1 MVRKVVL
8 ILALGLICMAAAYAE
23 ACYSSVSTVPA
34 TCTGG
39 SISQDTV
46 SGNCRTLV
54 CASGSNSVKVLACDK
69 PDTGTKQY
77 FEMYRQSYSGVI
89 PKLCLDG
96 ACIQYNGYQ
105 KSTNYPICTTKPPF
119 TGDNAETG
127 TPSDKGWIVT
137 GSGNITYSIARA
149 HSGSRSL
156 LSDTKNGPVEIPLT
170 GFHKT
175 IDGWVY
181 DDGIIPTSGL
191 AYGGQNTWFIFVGWN
206 EATHPGVIEY
216 WQTDSHVPTTIPRS
230 VGWHRAQVYLNP
242 ATNRAILTWDGK
254 VLYDGVGS
262 HLSEIPANLQLSITN
277 NRGYFDDI
285 LVYDGLP
292 NLPSITNSTT
302 CYSRVNDL
310 PASCSGGT
318 ITRDDKGG
326 CRTIVCSNGGNSLQ
340 TLACDKGGY
349 FEMYRQTQVGSTA
362 FNICIG
368 NTCLGNSGYAKS
380 ANYPVCIVSNNTNT
394 TLPPQNVSGT
404 VQLVIDPLSKDLNFI
419 FSCNV
424 TGFKAKSYTFNFG
437 DGASETKNE
446 SIYYPYKYNY
456 NTGGQYNVTGVKA
469 MHFLPGE
476 KTYAVSCTATD
487 GINTATKT
495 LSVSPI
501 TPYMPP
507 DYQYSPQFGSYLT
520 IARIA
525 NSTYNITVHTIGFVP
540 DYLAYWQIHDPN
552 NNSAYIYGQE
562 QGMSNIVA
570 VPYPATWNVGVDT
583 ASFEHGYESNHYES
597 CLGENGYDYCE
608 YEATICGR
616 SHLGCM
622 SLSNWKDLIVPSS
635 DFQTTQSNAQTTVTI
650 ASGYPQG
657 NNYIFNCNAFN
668 FTPTKYD
675 FTFGDG
681 QSWSNVTFNNSYH
694 SYPNAGSYQ
703 ITCTAKNDQ
712 ISRTGSLTI
721 NVGGSTTSNS
731 TCYNKVN
738 DIPAN
743 CTGGSITTDNKA
755 GCRTLICTNGGS
767 NMQVLACD
775 KSGFFEMYKQ
785 SQTGTA
791 VSKICIGTTCIS
803 DNGYAKS
810 VNYPI
815 CS

>member
-8 ILALGLICMAAAYAE
+8 ILALGLICMAAAYAD
-23 ACYSSVSTVPA
+23 ACYSSVSAISA

-39 SISQDTV
+39 SITQDAI
-46 SGNCRTLV
+46 SGNCRTFV

-69 PDTGTKQY
+69 PDSGTKQY
-77 FEMYRQSYSGVI
+77 FEMYRQSYSGTV

-105 KSTNYPICTTKPPF
+105 KSANYPICVGTVPNTT
-119 TGDNAETG
+119 
-127 TPSDKGWIVT
+127 
-137 GSGNITYSIARA
+137 
-149 HSGSRSL
+149 
-156 LSDTKNGPVEIPLT
+156 
-170 GFHKT
+170 
-175 IDGWVY
+175 
-181 DDGIIPTSGL
+181 
-191 AYGGQNTWFIFVGWN
+191 NT
-206 EATHPGVIEY
+206 
-216 WQTDSHVPTTIPRS
+216 
-230 VGWHRAQVYLNP
+230 
-242 ATNRAILTWDGK
+242 
-254 VLYDGVGS
+254 
-262 HLSEIPANLQLSITN
+262 
-277 NRGYFDDI
+277 
-285 LVYDGLP
+285 
-292 NLPSITNSTT
+292 TNSTPSQNT
-302 CYSRVNDL
+302 STNTTPTTSACYSRVNDL
-310 PASCSGGT
+310 PSSCSGGT

-349 FEMYRQTQVGSTA
+349 FEMYRQTQVGSTS

-368 NTCLGNSGYAKS
+368 NTCLGNNGYAKS
-380 ANYPVCIVSNNTNT
+380 PNYPICIASNNTNT
-394 TLPPQNVSGT
+394 SLPPQNASGT

-437 DGASETKNE
+437 DGTSETKNE
-446 SIYYPYKYNY
+446 SIYYPYKYDY

-570 VPYPATWNVGVDT
+570 IPYPATWNVGVDT
-583 ASFEHGYESNHYES
+583 ASFEHGYESNHYDS

-635 DFQTTQSNAQTTVTI
+635 DFQSIQSNTQTTVTI

-681 QSWSNVTFNNSYH
+681 QSWTNVTFNNSYH
-694 SYPNAGSYQ
+694 TYPNPGTYE

-712 ISRTGSLTI
+712 ISRTASLTI
-721 NVGGSTTSNS
+721 NVGGSNPSNS

-738 DIPAN
+738 DIPAS

-755 GCRTLICTNGGS
+755 GCRTLICTNGDS
-767 NMQVLACD
+767 SMQVLACD
-775 KSGFFEMYKQ
+775 KTGFFEMYKQ
-785 SQTGTA
+785 SSSGTA

-810 VNYPI
+810 GNYPI